1 MSLTIRSTMNNQAG
15 VQDVNNAD
23 KKADNTR
30 SHSKNKKT
38 INASELNLR
47 PYKDNQINS
56 KRLRARK
63 QAMKLISD
71 AWKSADKTDK
81 NIDDMK
87 LDKLNKL
94 DEITELKAK
103 VSDLENEKE
112 AYRIEYGVEKDSQEQ
127 KDLELLEKYQNNR
140 YGSAE
145 DTFSKEELDRL
156 KELENTPLT
165 EYQDKA
171 LKINSSQIHF
181 KDEVDQKQLKIACT
195 TSSIALAKI
204 ERDKSQEML
213 KAKDSADQII
223 DAVEA
228 EVKGLLVDEGKDNI
242 DEQME
247 ENKEKAE
254 KADEKQEEQQEK
266 IEEKRK
272 ERKEQQKII
281 EGQAETD
288 KLEISAGI
296 KDNDVD
302 YVTEAQQ
309 QIVRIMK
316 ENKLIN
322 EDIKGIEID
331 LDF

>member
-1 MSLTIRSTMNNQAG
+1 M
-15 VQDVNNAD
+15 
-23 KKADNTR
+23 
-30 SHSKNKKT
+30 
-38 INASELNLR
+38 
-47 PYKDNQINS
+47 
-56 KRLRARK
+56 
-63 QAMKLISD
+63 
-71 AWKSADKTDK
+71 
-81 NIDDMK
+81 
-87 LDKLNKL
+87 
-94 DEITELKAK
+94 
-103 VSDLENEKE
+103 
-112 AYRIEYGVEKDSQEQ
+112 
-127 KDLELLEKYQNNR
+127 
-140 YGSAE
+140 
-145 DTFSKEELDRL
+145 

-181 KDEVDQKQLKIACT
+181 KDEIDQKQLKIACT

-223 DAVEA
+223 DAVEG

-296 KDNDVD
+296 RDNDVD

>member
-1 MSLTIRSTMNNQAG
+1 M
-15 VQDVNNAD
+15 
-23 KKADNTR
+23 
-30 SHSKNKKT
+30 
-38 INASELNLR
+38 
-47 PYKDNQINS
+47 
-56 KRLRARK
+56 
-63 QAMKLISD
+63 
-71 AWKSADKTDK
+71 
-81 NIDDMK
+81 
-87 LDKLNKL
+87 
-94 DEITELKAK
+94 
-103 VSDLENEKE
+103 
-112 AYRIEYGVEKDSQEQ
+112 
-127 KDLELLEKYQNNR
+127 
-140 YGSAE
+140 
-145 DTFSKEELDRL
+145 

-181 KDEVDQKQLKIACT
+181 KDEIDQEQLKIACT

-223 DAVEA
+223 DAVEG

-296 KDNDVD
+296 RDNDVD

-316 ENKLIN
+316 ENKMIN